1 MGKEQVEAKE
11 VEFWKSY
18 NDVKT
23 EEEGINAI
31 TEWLNY
37 GIGLENYDE
46 KAAWADETYKKFI
59 RTRNDVAFTEFR
71 KAVRSL
77 SFENGLAVIDTLSA
91 NEGFAGR
98 HLVEEKLD
106 LLNYSEGNVQNMEL
120 VNKYVDEF
128 LRDRNSRA
136 GRFFSRVK
144 NLSISDRAG
153 INKRLS
159 GKDLGDLNPEFHD
172 LNTIGK
178 MFNSI
183 KSKEIDSKQLKSVLE
198 YYIGDEKGSK
208 YYKLMG
214 SGIGALPETET
225 AKFDKIM
232 ERMSDKPDEKV
243 VAEIRKHFAMKD
255 VLGGKGDK
263 LDVATIAS
271 VLNEG
276 DKITLLDKL
285 SVEKLSDI
293 YYGKSFDFNSHQ
305 KLLAVSKLLKVSGKD
320 EDYYRNLMED
330 GKYAL
335 INAPHSHEA
344 ELFTDAAKGFADG
357 YGASRLVAEAKN
369 KINQKNSLE
378 QDLSGIDKKRYAYEQ
393 GIDTLTKVQDIWSKI
408 QENTAEGQEGISK
421 AEVLQVIAKAVEN
434 GENVDGSLKLAVP
447 KTKLP
452 LLFGRKEAEKK
463 QKDLE
468 SAVEALNKT
477 LSNPKAMQN
486 LKDLGVENALDKMV
500 LSRLDNHVK
509 TEKLKREQLVES
521 YRGIGDLLSETYVVN
536 KAEQFADMKN
546 DIEETKG
553 KGEKAF
559 VTKVKTLRG
568 MATDNVKD
576 AAEDRGKKRSERAQ
590 PPKTAEEKKQA
601 ALAAYARRKEA
612 IASANI

>member
-1 MGKEQVEAKE
+1 M
-11 VEFWKSY
+11 
-18 NDVKT
+18 
-23 EEEGINAI
+23 
-31 TEWLNY
+31 
-37 GIGLENYDE
+37 
-46 KAAWADETYKKFI
+46 
-59 RTRNDVAFTEFR
+59 
-71 KAVRSL
+71 

-98 HLVEEKLD
+98 SLEERLD
-106 LLNYSEGNVQNMEL
+106 FLNYSEGNVQNMEL
-120 VNKYVDEF
+120 VNKYVDEL
-128 LRDRNSRA
+128 LRDRDSRA

-159 GKDLGDLNPEFHD
+159 GKALGDLNLEFHD

-263 LDVATIAS
+263 LDEATIIS

-293 YYGKSFDFNSHQ
+293 YYGKNFDFNSHQ
-305 KLLAVSKLLKVSGKD
+305 ELLAVSKLLKVPGKD
-320 EDYYRNLMED
+320 NSYYQNLMED

-335 INAPHSHEA
+335 KGAAKSREAGLFVNAVKEF
-344 ELFTDAAKGFADG
+344 EIEYGKLNQVDAAK
-357 YGASRLVAEAKN
+357 E
-369 KINQKNSLE
+369 KINKLKGLIE
-378 QDLSGIDKKRYAYEQ
+378 DKKTVDNKRRDYSRAAQ
-393 GIDTLTKVQDIWSKI
+393 SLQKIRDIWGNI
-408 QENTAEGQEGISK
+408 QKNTAEGQEGVSK
-421 AEVLQVIAKAVEN
+421 ADVEKAIAKAVEQ
-434 GENVDGSLKLAVP
+434 GQRVDLSLKLVCP
-447 KTKLP
+447 KPKLP
-452 LLFGRKEAEKK
+452 LLFGRKKAKEK
-463 QKDLE
+463 QEILE
-468 SAVEALNKT
+468 KAVADLNKA
-477 LSNPKAMQN
+477 LSYPSDMEL
-486 LKDLGVENALDKMV
+486 LKSIGVKNALDDAELGRLTKEEKKYEGESNQLFQDIRKMGE
-500 LSRLDNHVK
+500 LWN
-509 TEKLKREQLVES
+509 EKNVIS
-521 YRGIGDLLSETYVVN
+521 
-536 KAEQFADMKN
+536 KAEDFADMKN

-553 KGEKAF
+553 KGEKDFA
-559 VTKVKTLRG
+559 TKLEELRG
-568 MATDNVKD
+568 MPTYNVGY

-612 IASANI
+612 FSKR